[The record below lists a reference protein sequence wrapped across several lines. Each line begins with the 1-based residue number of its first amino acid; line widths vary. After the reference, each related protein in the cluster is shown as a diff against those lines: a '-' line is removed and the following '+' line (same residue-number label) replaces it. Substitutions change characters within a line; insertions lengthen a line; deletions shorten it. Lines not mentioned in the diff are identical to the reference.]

1 MRFLFKISWPV
12 EAGNE
17 AAKGGFQVVE
27 KILSDQKPE
36 AAYFIAEG
44 GMRTAILI
52 MSMKDVSQLP
62 DIAEPWFLALNARI
76 EVTPAM
82 VADDLKKAGPAIQH
96 AVKNFGG

>member
-12 EAGNE
+12 EAGNA

-27 KILSDQKPE
+27 KILSEQKPE

-44 GMRTAILI
+44 GMRTAMLVVN
-52 MSMKDVSQLP
+52 MKDVSQLP
-62 DIAEPWFLALNARI
+62 EIAEPWFLSLNARF

-96 AVKNFGG
+96 AVKSYGG